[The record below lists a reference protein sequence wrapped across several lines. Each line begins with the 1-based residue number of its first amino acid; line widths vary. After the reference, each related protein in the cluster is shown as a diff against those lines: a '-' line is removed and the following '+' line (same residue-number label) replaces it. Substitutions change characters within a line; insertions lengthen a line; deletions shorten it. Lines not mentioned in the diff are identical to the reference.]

1 MSRKAS
7 ERGVTLIELVITV
20 LVAAILLA
28 IAIPSFNRLFEK
40 SRLKGAAERL
50 SSEIQYARAEALER
64 RAPVSI
70 AIKAGQDWCIGL
82 TDDTSGTCDCS
93 TVNDCQV
100 GGATRITDGGDFKG
114 VGVQGSNVN
123 DTFEPLR
130 GVPDAATYDE
140 DEWPVFFKLAGGRS
154 VGVELTVLG
163 SVRLC
168 SPAGSGNLWDYPTC
182 AP

>member
-1 MSRKAS
+1 MSRRAC

-20 LVAAILLA
+20 IVAAILLA

-40 SRLKGAAERL
+40 NRLKGAAERL
-50 SSEIQYARAEALER
+50 ASEIQYARAEALER
-64 RAPVSI
+64 RAPVSV
-70 AIKAGQDWCIGL
+70 AIKAGSDWCIGL
-82 TDDTSGTCDCS
+82 TDDTSGTCDCA
-93 TVNDCQV
+93 TVDACQV
-100 GGATRITDGGDFKG
+100 GGTTRVADGADFKG
-114 VGVQGSNVN
+114 VEVQGSDVS

-130 GVPDAATYDE
+130 GVPDSGTYDQN
-140 DEWPVFFKLAGGRS
+140 DWPVFFKLADGRS

-163 SVRLC
+163 SVHLC